1 MSRINFQ
8 VLIFFF
14 WVLRGAWSLHS
25 VFSFRKIENVP
36 RKGAFQSRP
45 FVCPPAVVLGKD
57 CCVLRDLCAS
67 FRKQPKPIL
76 PLPFVHGKTVLLDH
90 SNFLPRFDGNIG
102 HASALLHEGKRGK

>member
-8 VLIFFF
+8 VLIYFF
-14 WVLRGAWSLHS
+14 LGLTRSLELT
-25 VFSFRKIENVP
+25 FSIFIPENRERSQKRRVSITT
-36 RKGAFQSRP
+36 F
-45 FVCPPAVVLGKD
+45 CLPAVVLGKD